1 MDIEL
6 TKQEQELLLKYREL
20 NEVQQHTIR
29 NLVAELH
36 GDDLTLEVIA
46 GVCASRHRLGYAG
59 LGDIVDAWEDED
71 GNTCVRYSSGEWYHY
86 RTDDCGH
93 IEWW

>member
-46 GVCASRHRLGYAG
+46 GVCASRHRLGYAS

-86 RTDDCGH
+86 RTDDRGH
-93 IEWW
+93 IEWL